1 MKRKIGFTLLVF
13 CMVVALLTACAQE
26 AQQETVQEPEQES
39 EEAVQADASSQEEA
53 GVVPDEPEETDD
65 IVIGVTNMTM
75 KESVYTFMMEA
86 AVAKGEELGVE
97 VVWQS
102 CENDPAVQMQ
112 QVENFIAQEVDVIAI
127 EPARSDAAAQIVMK
141 AKEAGIP
148 IINFNALI
156 MNEATDLWLVT
167 ENVKDGEM
175 QVQDFVDNV
184 WDGEPCKVMV
194 ISGTKGDQMC
204 EDITQGCLNI
214 LGQYPDLEVV
224 VHQYHEN
231 WDRQLAMN
239 TTQDALVKY
248 DNDIA
253 AIFCNNDTMAHGC
266 IQAAKD
272 AGVEDKIWFY
282 GSDHDR
288 DSVVAIMEGA
298 NLKVVDLNSM
308 LTGERIVEV
317 GIALV
322 EGEDISGAVVV
333 TQDENPDVADDGQLT
348 WFVPINLVSAD
359 DLSMSEVK
367 YPDLFE

>member
-1 MKRKIGFTLLVF
+1 MKPIRKIGFVLLAL
-13 CMVVALLTACAQE
+13 CMMVVLFAACAQE
-26 AQQETVQEPEQES
+26 ATSTQS
-39 EEAVQADASSQEEA
+39 EEAEIEASTQVSESTPVDT
-53 GVVPDEPEETDD
+53 GTDD
-65 IVIGVTNMTM
+65 KIVIGVTNMTM
-75 KESVYTFMMEA
+75 KESVYTFMKDA
-86 AVAKGEELGVE
+86 AMAKGEELGVE
-97 VVWQS
+97 VTWQS

-112 QVENFIAQEVDVIAI
+112 QVEDFIAAEVDVIAI
-127 EPARSDAAAQIVMK
+127 EPARSDAAAQIVIK

-148 IINFNALI
+148 VINFNALI

-184 WDGEPCKVMV
+184 WDGEPCNVMV

-204 EDITQGCLNI
+204 EDITQGCFNI
-214 LGQYPDLEVV
+214 LDKYPDLKVI

-248 DNDIA
+248 DNDIK

-272 AGVEDKIWFY
+272 AGVDDKIWFY

-288 DSVVAIMEGA
+288 DSVVAIKEGA

-308 LTGERIVEV
+308 LTGERIVEA

-322 EGEDISGAVVV
+322 KGESINGAVVV
-333 TQDENPDVADDGQLT
+333 TQDENPDVMGDGQLT
-348 WFVPINLVSAD
+348 WFVPIALVSAD